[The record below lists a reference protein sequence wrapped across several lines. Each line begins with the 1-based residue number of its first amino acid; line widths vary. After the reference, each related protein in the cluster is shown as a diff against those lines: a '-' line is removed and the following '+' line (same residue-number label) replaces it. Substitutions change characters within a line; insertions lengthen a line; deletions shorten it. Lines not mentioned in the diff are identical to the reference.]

1 MDQSSASIFSLN
13 FVRKRVQE
21 LSQKIAAPEGH
32 VLIGESRGDGTPNIE
47 ILGDYEFVRGIQGT
61 PISRSV
67 EKSFAFVVNE
77 RGIEYERRITTDLD
91 ELLYW
96 IFEVIT
102 SSMASDFELRNR
114 MEEQDSRR
122 LWFAKQE
129 ELLGLL
135 NPKWQDRIK
144 IHHAEILKDH
154 PFVDK
159 NT

>member
-1 MDQSSASIFSLN
+1 MDQGSDTIFNLS
-13 FVRKRVQE
+13 FVRQRVRE
-21 LSQKIAAPEGH
+21 ISQQIAAPEGH

-47 ILGDYEFVRGIQGT
+47 ILGDYEFVRGIHGT
-61 PISRSV
+61 PISRPA

-77 RGIEYERRITTDLD
+77 RGIEHERRITTDLD

-102 SSMASDFELRNR
+102 SSMATDFERR
-114 MEEQDSRR
+114 HRVEGQDSRR

-135 NPKWQDRIK
+135 NPEWRERKRS
-144 IHHAEILKDH
+144 HHSEILKDH
-154 PFVDK
+154 PFTDK
-159 NT
+159 NI